1 MAPLMLGPTWAKR
14 LLFGGGRKGCRR
26 SQQHNGEI
34 ACFSE
39 KVASALIRVK
49 GGMIN

>member
-14 LLFGGGRKGCRR
+14 LLFGGGRKGCR
-26 SQQHNGEI
+26 SQRHNGEI
-34 ACFSE
+34 AFFLE
-39 KVASALIRVK
+39 KKTSALIRVK